1 MSQAFDPAW
10 PPLARQSLDRAA
22 HRRRDEAWLAEAWQ
36 RGRILVIDLANGAR
50 VLVSGEEDQPSLVL
64 LEPDQA
70 PPVGPTDRLFL
81 GVDLDDTPIF
91 ALDAALPSVPEARQ
105 ATLREVG
112 HRLNDRD
119 AGLFI
124 TAVALAN
131 WHVRHP
137 YSPATGLPT
146 LIAEGGWSR
155 VDEGGLQL
163 WPRTDPAMI
172 VLVHDG
178 QAGPGGRCLLG
189 NNAGWPAERGVRR
202 FSCLAGFV
210 EPGESA
216 EAAVAREVAEEVGL
230 GIDQIAYQGSQA
242 WPFPGSLMLG
252 FFARADPAIPL
263 RLQPAEIAHARWFT
277 RPEIAATMNGEPVDV
292 GDGNRLRLPP
302 PASIAHFLIARWLAG

>member
-1 MSQAFDPAW
+1 MNRSFDPAW
-10 PPLARQSLDRAA
+10 PPLARRSLDRAA
-22 HRRRDEAWLAEAWQ
+22 HRRRDEAWLAEAW
-36 RGRILVIDLANGAR
+36 RRARILVVDLAGGAR
-50 VLVSGEEDQPSLVL
+50 VLVTPEPDEPSLVL

-70 PPVGPTDRLFL
+70 PPVAPTDRLFL
-81 GVDLDDTPIF
+81 GVDPDHTPIF
-91 ALDAALPSVPEARQ
+91 AVDAALPPVPRARA
-105 ATLREVG
+105 ATLREIG
-112 HRLNDRD
+112 HQLSDRD

-131 WHVRHP
+131 WHARHP
-137 YSPATGLPT
+137 YSPATGQPT

-155 VDEGGLQL
+155 VDEDGLQL

-178 QAGPGGRCLLG
+178 QAGPAGRCLLG
-189 NNAGWPAERGVRR
+189 NNAGWPAERGRRR

-230 GIDQIAYQGSQA
+230 PVDEIDYQGSQA

-252 FFARADPAIPL
+252 FFARADPELPL

-277 RPEIAATMNGEPVDV
+277 RTEIAAVVAGEPVDA
-292 GDGNRLRLPP
+292 GDGNAVRLPP
-302 PASIAHFLIARWLAG
+302 PASIAHFLIARWLAA